1 MLLLKIRLQKK
12 KNKHCTCNL
21 TQSIVYAAPFVISIV
36 PFKVSQATLY
46 TPLIKQE
53 RWN

>member
-1 MLLLKIRLQKK
+1 MLLVEIDLEKK
-12 KNKHCTCNL
+12 KKKHCTCNL

-46 TPLIKQE
+46 TF
-53 RWN
+53 N